1 MRSVSTRIRTRLHLA
16 SSGAAGGPVSTS
28 SFPPSSHALHTSCA
42 ATPATAT
49 SELCYQHQRRKGT
62 AKGAANGVDC
72 NRRTFSSTRPFDSL
86 VARATALNHGLYY
99 HGSDF
104 CFGRSFSTA
113 ATGDNGDGPSSTKS
127 SSTKEQRL
135 EELESKYSGG
145 PRTTEEYNE
154 AIAGYAEI
162 GEPAKAEEFLS
173 KMEQLA
179 KQSNSSDG
187 SSIDD
192 KSSIAMPD
200 IDSYTAVIDSYL
212 VYQAE
217 LDAQE
222 KGAELRSGMLRAA
235 ESVDGIL
242 KRMERSS
249 ASSSD
254 DIHVPTKIAP
264 SSHHYDAAVTAWS
277 RCVSRGPIWAL
288 RGIPQRAQAVLERM
302 ETLSLDRSS
311 GVRPTVETYNRVIE
325 AWSNSTN
332 EYGFAPLAQAVYE
345 RMGHGPAAHLG
356 IQPNDRTIRTMIRC
370 WTRSDLKN
378 AAFHATGHLMR
389 LQELTEEG
397 AEDMSPTLDDYLKV
411 FKCWSKSDD
420 KHAAR
425 RAQTVL
431 KQMERLYHKR
441 ISDCR
446 PTISCYRYVL
456 IAMSN
461 SKLLGQGPNADELM
475 ARMEDRLMVADSGCF
490 GATIK
495 IWSNSACHKE
505 TEDAAADADRADEAL
520 QQMKDM
526 YQRSSQIV
534 VKAST
539 SNYNDVLRAYA
550 ACQRDDAA
558 GWRAEEL
565 LDEMNKLAS
574 EGDSD
579 VAPDAMSYVFT
590 MNALAQ
596 STLPDKVAKSM
607 KLLKAIAEDDINTSQ
622 GKTLAAK
629 PTVDCFHA
637 MIKVCSSVKKVSAD
651 EKNLALRTAIKTV
664 KMLKDCKS
672 EECKPNAETYKLLI
686 DACGKL
692 IPKGLEQQ
700 KALETIFNNCCRD
713 GLVDDRVLRQF
724 KKTAPFDLYQS
735 TILLNAQSSTDGDG
749 IILPEEWTRNIGHRV
764 RTAEG
769 RRPQPL
775 SPDVGFVMTKSMAD
789 YKMRRLRSKKNQ
801 RLLRGGRL

>member
-1 MRSVSTRIRTRLHLA
+1 M
-16 SSGAAGGPVSTS
+16 
-28 SFPPSSHALHTSCA
+28 
-42 ATPATAT
+42 
-49 SELCYQHQRRKGT
+49 
-62 AKGAANGVDC
+62 
-72 NRRTFSSTRPFDSL
+72 
-86 VARATALNHGLYY
+86 
-99 HGSDF
+99 
-104 CFGRSFSTA
+104 
-113 ATGDNGDGPSSTKS
+113 
-127 SSTKEQRL
+127 

-145 PRTTEEYNE
+145 PQTTEEYNE

-179 KQSNSSDG
+179 QQSNSSDG
-187 SSIDD
+187 SIDD

-217 LDAQE
+217 LDGQE

-249 ASSSD
+249 TTSSD
-254 DIHVPTKIAP
+254 DIPTKVAP

-302 ETLSLDRSS
+302 ESLSLDRSS
-311 GVRPTVETYNRVIE
+311 GVRPTVESYNRVIE

-332 EYGFAPLAQAVYE
+332 EYGFAPLAQAAYE
-345 RMGHGPAAHLG
+345 RLGCGPAAHLD
-356 IQPNDRTIRTMIRC
+356 IKPNDRTIRTMIRC
-370 WTRSDLKN
+370 WTRSDLKS

-495 IWSNSACHKE
+495 IWSNSAGHKE

-558 GWRAEEL
+558 GWRAKEL

-579 VAPDAMSYVFT
+579 VAPDAKSYVFT

-607 KLLKAIAEDDINTSQ
+607 KLLKAIAEDDNNTSE
-622 GKTLAAK
+622 GKSSAAK

-651 EKNLALRTAIKTV
+651 EKNLALRMAIKTV
-664 KMLKDCKS
+664 KMLKECKS

-724 KKTAPFDLYQS
+724 KKTAPFDLYQG
-735 TILLNAQSSTDGDG
+735 TILLNAQTSTDGDG
-749 IILPEEWTRNIGHRV
+749 MILPEEWTRNIGHRV

>member
-1 MRSVSTRIRTRLHLA
+1 M
-16 SSGAAGGPVSTS
+16 
-28 SFPPSSHALHTSCA
+28 SSH
-42 ATPATAT
+42 
-49 SELCYQHQRRKGT
+49 
-62 AKGAANGVDC
+62 
-72 NRRTFSSTRPFDSL
+72 DS
-86 VARATALNHGLYY
+86 VAFGMNHGLNCAKNEVY
-99 HGSDF
+99 
-104 CFGRSFSTA
+104 FGRSFSTA
-113 ATGDNGDGPSSTKS
+113 ATGDDDNITTTS
-127 SSTKEQRL
+127 SSTSNSKEERRKQL
-135 EELESKYSGG
+135 DSKYSSG
-145 PRTTEEYNE
+145 PQTTEEYNE

-162 GEPAKAEEFLS
+162 GEPAKAEELLIE
-173 KMEQLA
+173 MEQKA
-179 KQSNSSDG
+179 RQSSSDF
-187 SSIDD
+187 
-192 KSSIAMPD
+192 AMPD

-212 VYQAE
+212 ACQAE
-217 LDAQE
+217 LDAKE
-222 KGAELRSGMLRAA
+222 KGTELRSGILRAA
-235 ESVDGIL
+235 ESIDGIL
-242 KRMERSS
+242 QRMERA

-254 DIHVPTKIAP
+254 ETGTTKIAP

-302 ETLSLDRSS
+302 EALSLNRSS
-311 GVRPTVETYNRVIE
+311 GVRPTVETYNKVIE

-332 EYGFAPLAQAVYE
+332 EYAFAPLAQAIYD
-345 RMGHGPAAHLG
+345 RMGRGPAAHLD
-356 IQPNDRTIRTMIRC
+356 IRPNDRTIRTMIRC

-389 LQELTEEG
+389 LQELTEKG
-397 AEDMSPTLDDYLKV
+397 AEDMSPTLDDYLTV

-446 PTISCYRYVL
+446 PTVACYRYVL

-461 SKLLGQGPNADELM
+461 SKLSGLGPNADELM

-490 GATIK
+490 AATIK
-495 IWSNSACHKE
+495 VWSNSACHKDAE
-505 TEDAAADADRADEAL
+505 NAAADADRADEAL

-526 YQRSSQIV
+526 YHRSSQIV
-534 VKAST
+534 VKTST
-539 SNYNDVLRAYA
+539 SSYNDVLRAYA

-565 LDEMNKLAS
+565 LDEMNKLAN

-596 STLPDKVAKSM
+596 STLPDKVSKSM
-607 KLLKAIAEDDINTSQ
+607 KLLKAIAGTSENT
-622 GKTLAAK
+622 TLATK

-637 MIKVCSSVKKVSAD
+637 MIKVCSSVQKASND
-651 EKNLALRTAIKTV
+651 EKNFALRTAIKTV

-672 EECKPNAETYKLLI
+672 DECKPNSETYKLLI

-692 IPKGLEQQ
+692 IPAGSEQQ

-713 GLVDDRVLRQF
+713 GLVDDKVLRQF

-735 TILLNAQSSTDGDG
+735 KILLNAKSSVDGDG
-749 IILPEEWTRNIGHRV
+749 MILPEEWTRNIGHRV

-769 RRPQPL
+769 RRPRPL
-775 SPDVGFVMTKSMAD
+775 SPDVGFVVTPSMAD
-789 YKMRRLRSKKNQ
+789 YKMRKLRSKKNQ
-801 RLLRGGRL
+801 NLLRGGRSQ